1 MNTESIKNVKLN
13 REELMQIK
21 GEIQSINQKKLAT
34 CNEQIAVLENA
45 VDNKRKT
52 LENTSLND
60 EQKSNL
66 QQKLDEDVALLDKLY
81 DQREELKN
89 QIENQTNKEKENK
102 KL

>member
-1 MNTESIKNVKLN
+1 MDTDNNKNVKLT
-13 REELMQIK
+13 REELKQIK
-21 GEIQSINQKKLAT
+21 GKAQSINKNKLAL

-81 DQREELKN
+81 DQREELKS
-89 QIENQTNKEKENK
+89 QIENQIN
-102 KL
+102 